1 MHSPGVHTG
10 GVSIVDE
17 VLERLAGMP
26 PAERALAAQEL
37 LTTGRARLAEV
48 RRAAIAE
55 EVAARG
61 RGGVSTLA
69 AELGVHRNRVHDAIR
84 ELGL

>member
-1 MHSPGVHTG
+1 MHPPGVHTG
-10 GVSIVDE
+10 GVSILDE
-17 VLERLAGMP
+17 VLERLASMP
-26 PAERALAAQEL
+26 PAQRALAAQEL

-69 AELGVHRNRVHDAIR
+69 AELGVHRNRVHDALR
-84 ELGL
+84 GAGM